1 MFDNWF
7 YKRRLRKQLRDIE
20 TFERPESYMENSLL
34 RTRQRNRIKRLKVH
48 GRLLINHTNAD
59 MFNKDALLPAM
70 EQAKKEIVADANEK
84 HSRNVLLIRDLVAH
98 RESQRKELEA
108 MIVSITEEIEKI
120 DQIIASLEE
129 ERSHKHEKK
138 S

>member
-1 MFDNWF
+1 
-7 YKRRLRKQLRDIE
+7 
-20 TFERPESYMENSLL
+20 
-34 RTRQRNRIKRLKVH
+34 
-48 GRLLINHTNAD
+48 
-59 MFNKDALLPAM
+59 M

-108 MIVSITEEIEKI
+108 MIANITEEIEKI

>member
-20 TFERPESYMENSLL
+20 TFERPESYRENSLL
-34 RTRQRNRIKRLKVH
+34 RTGQRNRIKHLKVH
-48 GRLLINHTNAD
+48 GRLLINHTHAD

-108 MIVSITEEIEKI
+108 MIANITEEIEKI